1 MKFTKEPGFK
11 HTVVEPRYFVL
22 RLDETEPEYA
32 AGYRFAIQ
40 FLNNRGEGGAEL
52 LFSGDDTDITLA
64 DYDLPTEVVIA
75 ARRQTTETG
84 DYVNSNG
91 ESERLF

>member
-32 AGYRFAIQ
+32 AGYRFAIR
-40 FLNNRGEGGAEL
+40 FLNNGVKVGL
-52 LFSGDDTDITLA
+52 NSFSQVTT
-64 DYDLPTEVVIA
+64 PTS
-75 ARRQTTETG
+75 RLQTTIFQ
-84 DYVNSNG
+84 
-91 ESERLF
+91 LK